1 MASMRD
7 GRTSYS
13 QLSDDYSMRAQNFYT
28 TAINTLED
36 AASHYFPIRD
46 EVDTESNQTALRH
59 RPLWVS
65 DKRN

>member
-1 MASMRD
+1 
-7 GRTSYS
+7 
-13 QLSDDYSMRAQNFYT
+13 MRAQNFYT

-36 AASHYFPIRD
+36 AVSHYFSIRD
-46 EVDTESNQTALRH
+46 EADTPSNQTALRH

>member
-1 MASMRD
+1 
-7 GRTSYS
+7 
-13 QLSDDYSMRAQNFYT
+13 MRAQIFYT

-46 EVDTESNQTALRH
+46 EMDTGSNQTALRH

>member
-1 MASMRD
+1 MRD
-7 GRTSYS
+7 ERTSYS
-13 QLSDDYSMRAQNFYT
+13 QLFDDYSMRAHNFYT

-36 AASHYFPIRD
+36 AASHYFSIRD